1 MEGIPWFVFPL
12 ILLLIA
18 LTGIYFSI
26 RTYKEGG
33 TLSLYKLFALVVLF
47 CLGTGVFMQK
57 AGIVDNSQLKNL
69 LFAFDYEARNEADL
83 KIQQEQADKQNE
95 INEKM
100 KETAKKSKEALE
112 KEKQHNEALKKRN
125 KN

>member
-12 ILLLIA
+12 ILLTIGLIGLILTIRSFKSGGSISLKKLIA
-18 LTGIYFSI
+18 I
-26 RTYKEGG
+26 
-33 TLSLYKLFALVVLF
+33 VVLL
-47 CLGTGVFMQK
+47 CLGVGIFMQK

-69 LFAFDYEARNEADL
+69 LLAFDYEARNEADL
-83 KIQQEQADKQNE
+83 KRQQEQVDKQNE

-100 KETAKKSKEALE
+100 KETARKSEEALE
-112 KEKQHNEALKKRN
+112 KVKRQNEALKKRN

>member
-12 ILLLIA
+12 ILLMIGLIGLFLTIRSFKNGGSISLKKLIA
-18 LTGIYFSI
+18 I
-26 RTYKEGG
+26 
-33 TLSLYKLFALVVLF
+33 VVLL
-47 CLGTGVFMQK
+47 CLGVGIFMQK

-83 KIQQEQADKQNE
+83 KRKQNQTDKQNE

-100 KETAKKSKEALE
+100 KEMAKKSKEAVE
-112 KEKQHNEALKKRN
+112 KVKQHNEALKKRSN
-125 KN
+125 N